1 MCIRKQQK
9 KKVPKQGD
17 ILSLRIKIH
26 SISHSP
32 YQFGNVYLS
41 IILVDKGRCVFLS
54 RVLQSY
60 STRHVLK
67 GLFHHVLPCCWMLLH
82 CRGHFR
88 EFADEGL
95 IITTAWQRKKK
106 KMKKIWTSQYFWDSL
121 RQVHVYIHQSPL
133 ERLRCSQIE
142 CLAAVKYMSFTWA
155 AWMLWPCAS

>member
-1 MCIRKQQK
+1 MCFLFKEGILSHELNVHQKATDKTK

-26 SISHSP
+26 SISLSP

-67 GLFHHVLPCCWMLLH
+67 GLFHHILPCCWMLLH

-95 IITTAWQRKKK
+95 IITKAWQRKKRWK
-106 KMKKIWTSQYFWDSL
+106 RFELHNIFVTRSGRYMFISRLYTSESSG
-121 RQVHVYIHQSPL
+121 V
-133 ERLRCSQIE
+133 
-142 CLAAVKYMSFTWA
+142 AAM
-155 AWMLWPCAS
+155 